1 MLCSRSYPQLRA
13 TFDKYK
19 AVAKKD
25 ISESIESEMSGDLKE
40 GFLAIG
46 KMLLL
51 IYGFLNIIV
60 LKALRL
66 GLLILLRSMKV
77 IPTFK

>member
-1 MLCSRSYPQLRA
+1 VLCSRSYPQLRA

-25 ISESIESEMSGDLKE
+25 ISQSIESEMSGYLKE

-46 KMLLL
+46 LLL
-51 IYGFLNIIV
+51 LFFRGFLSAV
-60 LKALRL
+60 
-66 GLLILLRSMKV
+66 V
-77 IPTFK
+77 